1 MSTEPKKDSS
11 TTARLAFEPN
21 SGKRK
26 SPKRPAQPAAK
37 SSQKKSSGS
46 QRSSGIPDA
55 VSRRMGRRMAIFS
68 GVPTFFGMLT
78 FVISYLVIKQG
89 GIKLPNSAV
98 LLVSLAFFGLGVLGL
113 SYGILSASW
122 DEEAGSVFGVEQFGK
137 NFDRLRS
144 AWREARQKRLEQS
157 SD

>member
-1 MSTEPKKDSS
+1 
-11 TTARLAFEPN
+11 
-21 SGKRK
+21 
-26 SPKRPAQPAAK
+26 
-37 SSQKKSSGS
+37 
-46 QRSSGIPDA
+46 
-55 VSRRMGRRMAIFS
+55 MAIFS
-68 GVPTFFGMLT
+68 GVPTLFGMLT

-122 DEEAGSVFGVEQFGK
+122 DEEPGSVFGAEQVGK
-137 NFDRLRS
+137 NFNRLRQ
-144 AWREARQKRLEQS
+144 AWRAARQKRLEQS